1 VAAPK
6 ATESPLV
13 VAARQLT
20 EHLSRFEAQSD
31 ELSRLGINS
40 DKSLARAR
48 QGLEAC
54 STHEAALAQALRAFA
69 EAMQGVQQ
77 TQQRCVQNTAEVA
90 RRIAERQAERLQ
102 LQGQLAALG
111 ESARLVSEPVADLA
125 GKGAAEAGDLLGPLQ
140 EVERR
145 LESVIEDA
153 SKLAEQ
159 SRAGG
164 WADLERDT
172 HSLREQ
178 LQALRNRVM
187 LMRRKLAD
195 TAPS

>member
-1 VAAPK
+1 MAAPK
-6 ATESPLV
+6 APESPLV

-20 EHLSRFEAQSD
+20 EHLSRFEAQSE
-31 ELSRLGINS
+31 ELNRLSINS

-54 STHEAALAQALRAFA
+54 STHEAALAKALRAFA
-69 EAMQGVQQ
+69 DAMQGVQQ
-77 TQQRCVQNTAEVA
+77 TQQRCVENTAEVA
-90 RRIAERQAERLQ
+90 RRIAARQSERMDLQ
-102 LQGQLAALG
+102 QQLAALG

-125 GKGAAEAGDLLGPLQ
+125 GRGAAEAGDLLNPLQ

-145 LESVIEDA
+145 LDGVIDNA
-153 SKLAEQ
+153 TALAEQ

-164 WADLERDT
+164 WTDLERDT
-172 HSLREQ
+172 QSLREQ
-178 LQALRNRVM
+178 LQALRNRVL
-187 LMRRKLAD
+187 LMRRKLAN